1 MAEQDLRVFLLAGAA
16 LFAIGL
22 WGVIAAAETLRRV
35 LGINIMSTGVF
46 FVLITTAARTTG
58 EVPDPVPHAMVL
70 TGIVVSVCAT
80 ALALAL
86 AESEQEARGQDGEA
100 PDHSAEP
107 AAGTRPSERP
117 DATAADLPGAPR

>member
-1 MAEQDLRVFLLAGAA
+1 MVEQDLRVFLLAGAA

-22 WGVIAAAETLRRV
+22 WGVIAAAETLRRI
-35 LGINIMSTGVF
+35 LGINVMGTGVF
-46 FVLITTAARTTG
+46 FVLITTAARTPG

-86 AESEQEARGQDGEA
+86 AESEQEARGQDGKA
-100 PDHSAEP
+100 PDHSADL
-107 AAGTRPSERP
+107 AAGTTPSERP
-117 DATAADLPGAPR
+117 DLAAADLPGAPR